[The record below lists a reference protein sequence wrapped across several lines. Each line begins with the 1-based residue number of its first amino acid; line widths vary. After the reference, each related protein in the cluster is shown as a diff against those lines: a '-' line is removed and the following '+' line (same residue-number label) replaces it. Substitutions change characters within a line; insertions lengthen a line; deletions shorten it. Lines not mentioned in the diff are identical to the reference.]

1 MKNVFDQ
8 KQIKNIGF
16 NSLFPSLATT
26 NNYNLNS
33 IINFNND
40 FFDNTNNIK
49 SKIKNDNKERICQT
63 TFDIGNSLSNIKRQ
77 LNNISI
83 NERNTLKIHKTK
95 TNKSFKEK
103 MNYSTRV
110 KNNLKNV
117 FINNKNENG
126 NQNKNKIK
134 HEISFSILNIFTS
147 QYYKELQ
154 NENNLLKENIRFLLN
169 QIKKKK
175 KIELK
180 KNIND
185 LSIKIGGKEKNENN
199 MKPINNKIN
208 NVFDIINKYKKQI
221 NTLKEEL
228 NNITKEN
235 EILKDYIYNQ
245 ANLIDNNNYKR
256 KSIFNNSN
264 SMVKKPNLKNSI
276 TLNHQIPLRN
286 KDYSLMPYRKKTF
299 NKTFSHFKN
308 GTSDTYTFDNRFT
321 VETLNKTFKNQNNNI
336 FNTNNNFNFSST
348 DKNTNKKFI
357 FNTFNSKSKHFII
370 IDSHFKGEEKIENKP
385 RFSDGKIYINSSN
398 NKSLLSPLNNELYY
412 KKQINQSIIKKFD
425 FNGKEFHNKTLDSIK
440 SSKLNYDFNNINEIK
455 IKIMKINKSNNL

>member
-1 MKNVFDQ
+1 MKNVFDK
-8 KQIKNIGF
+8 KQIKNIAF
-16 NSLFPSLATT
+16 NSLFPTLGTT

-33 IINFNND
+33 IINLNND
-40 FFDNTNNIK
+40 FFDNANKIK
-49 SKIKNDNKERICQT
+49 SKIKNDNEEGICQT

-77 LNNISI
+77 LNNISL

-95 TNKSFKEK
+95 PNKSYKEK
-103 MNYSTRV
+103 NNYSTRV
-110 KNNLKNV
+110 KNNLKSV

-126 NQNKNKIK
+126 NQNINLIK

-180 KNIND
+180 KNIYNS
-185 LSIKIGGKEKNENN
+185 SIKSGGKEKNENN

-245 ANLIDNNNYKR
+245 ANLLDNNNSKR

-264 SMVKKPNLKNSI
+264 SIIKKPNLKNNI

-286 KDYSLMPYRKKTF
+286 KEYSLMPYRKKTF

-308 GTSDTYTFDNRFT
+308 GTSDTYTYDNRFT
-321 VETLNKTFKNQNNNI
+321 IETFNKTFKNQNNNI

-370 IDSHFKGEEKIENKP
+370 IDSHFKGEEKMENKP
-385 RFSDGKIYINSSN
+385 RFSDGKIYINSSK
-398 NKSLLSPLNNELYY
+398 NKSLLSPLSNELYY